1 MKQKDISELSE
12 FLKTMYHG
20 GYGIVADGKELS
32 AWYAE
37 DGIHISKGTTARYST
52 LSSQVE

>member
-32 AWYAE
+32 VWYAE